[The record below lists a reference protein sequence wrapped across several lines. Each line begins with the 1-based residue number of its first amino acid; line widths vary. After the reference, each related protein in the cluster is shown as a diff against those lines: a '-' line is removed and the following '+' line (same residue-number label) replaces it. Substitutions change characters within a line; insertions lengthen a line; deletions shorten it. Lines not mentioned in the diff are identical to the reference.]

1 MVASPYVTAMLSLF
15 CAVTTAA
22 DTAGTVEA
30 ALAAALVAA
39 PDPDIC
45 EVGGSGYVFPL
56 FGDDEAGWPKPVRG
70 ILYGIGTLW
79 CFLGVAIV
87 ADLFMAAIEE
97 ITSKIYLK
105 TDSTGKKRVHRF
117 WNPTVANLSLMAL
130 GSSAPEI
137 MLNVVEV
144 VGLDFHVG
152 PLGTSTIV
160 GSAAFNLLV
169 ITACLVSAITDGTKK
184 IEVMQ
189 VYMLTASVS
198 VFAYIWLLFIVVW
211 STPGIITLME
221 AVLTFVFFWIL
232 LLAAYLCDRKC
243 FMTDKKQISPMSKTV
258 ANLPTHLADSSSK
271 GEAAPTGQGQLEGMS
286 EAEQQQMAMGALD
299 LQPAT
304 AATYRRNALSW
315 LTGKKAKTVPHKLKS
330 MATMK
335 SLTASL
341 MGGDS
346 SDPKD
351 EQLIRFHEESVE
363 VLENAG
369 AFNVCLTREGGDLE
383 AEVEVE
389 VKSFDITATAGKDY
403 VALEGESVTFAKG
416 ALTAY
421 ITVNLIDDDK
431 WEKNETFRIE
441 LENPTGGAKLD
452 DKSKTCIVKIMND
465 DELKENASKL
475 LQKLGNSDKMEVVMQ
490 AWKDQFIEAI
500 AIPVDEEDPTAKPP
514 KIAIF
519 MHVVVI
525 FWKVLFATV
534 PPVRMGGGWPAFF
547 VALIYIAAMT
557 IGVSDLC
564 GLFGCVL
571 ACPPAIT
578 AITFVAL
585 GTSMPDLFA
594 SKAAAIS
601 DDNADNSIGNI
612 TGSNCVNV
620 FLGLGLPWTIGA
632 VYWSVAS
639 KSAIA
644 EWRVKYSDPSHPAFA
659 DVQVYMKDNPDS
671 AAFVVP
677 SGDLGLSVIV
687 FCCCAV
693 CCIITLQGRRIL
705 YGGEL
710 GGPATPRLVTSV
722 FFVMLWVLYVTVSG
736 LKATGKIEFT
746 M

>member
-1 MVASPYVTAMLSLF
+1 MVASPYATAMLSLF

-22 DTAGTVEA
+22 DTAGTVGA
-30 ALAAALVAA
+30 ALTAAIAA
-39 PDPDIC
+39 PEPDIC

-105 TDSTGKKRVHRF
+105 TDKMGKKRVHRF

-189 VYMLTASVS
+189 VYMLTAAVS

-211 STPGIITLME
+211 STPGIITLTE

-243 FMTDKKQISPMSKTV
+243 FMSDKKQISPMSKTV
-258 ANLPTHLADSSSK
+258 ANLSTHLPDQSSK
-271 GEAAPTGQGQLEGMS
+271 GEAAPTGEGLEGMS
-286 EAEQQQMAMGALD
+286 EAEQQQMALGALD

-304 AATYRRNALSW
+304 AATYRRNALVW
-315 LTGKKAKTVPHKLKS
+315 LTGKKAKTVHRKLKS
-330 MATMK
+330 MATIK

-341 MGGDS
+341 MGGAG
-346 SDPKD
+346 SDPND

-369 AFNVCLTREGGDLE
+369 TLNVCLTREGGDLE

-389 VKSFDITATAGKDY
+389 VKSFDISATAGKDY

-421 ITVNLIDDDK
+421 ITVTLLDDDK

-441 LENPTGGAKLD
+441 LENPTGGAKVD
-452 DKSKTCIVKIMND
+452 DKGKTCIVKIMND

-490 AWKDQFIEAI
+490 AWKDQFTEAL
-500 AIPVDEEDPTAKPP
+500 AIPVDEEDETAKPP
-514 KIAIF
+514 KIAVF
-519 MHVVVI
+519 MHVLVV

-571 ACPPAIT
+571 ECPPAIT

-594 SKAAAIS
+594 SKAAAVS

-639 KSAIA
+639 KEAIA
-644 EWRVKYSDPSHPAFA
+644 KWVIKYSDPTHPAFA
-659 DVQVYMKDNPDS
+659 DVQVFIKANPDS

-693 CCIITLQGRRIL
+693 TCIICLQGRRIL

-710 GGPATPRLVTSV
+710 GGPATPRLITSV

-736 LKATGKIEFT
+736 LKATDKIDFT

>member
-1 MVASPYVTAMLSLF
+1 
-15 CAVTTAA
+15 
-22 DTAGTVEA
+22 
-30 ALAAALVAA
+30 
-39 PDPDIC
+39 
-45 EVGGSGYVFPL
+45 
-56 FGDDEAGWPKPVRG
+56 
-70 ILYGIGTLW
+70 
-79 CFLGVAIV
+79 
-87 ADLFMAAIEE
+87 
-97 ITSKIYLK
+97 
-105 TDSTGKKRVHRF
+105 
-117 WNPTVANLSLMAL
+117 
-130 GSSAPEI
+130 
-137 MLNVVEV
+137 
-144 VGLDFHVG
+144 
-152 PLGTSTIV
+152 V

-198 VFAYIWLLFIVVW
+198 VFAYVWLLVIVVW
-211 STPGIITLME
+211 WTPGIITLTE

-258 ANLPTHLADSSSK
+258 ADLSSHLPDQSSK
-271 GEAAPTGQGQLEGMS
+271 GEAAPSGEGQLEGMS
-286 EAEQQQMAMGALD
+286 EAEQHKLAMGALD

-304 AATYRRNALSW
+304 AATYRRNALAL
-315 LTGKKAKTVPHKLKS
+315 LTGKKAKTVHRKIKS

-341 MGGDS
+341 MGGAGS

-369 AFNVCLTREGGDLE
+369 TCKVCLTREGGDLE

-389 VKSFDITATAGKDY
+389 VKSFDIEATAGKDY
-403 VALEGESVTFAKG
+403 VALEGESVKFAKG
-416 ALTAY
+416 DMTAF
-421 ITVNLIDDDK
+421 IEVTIIDDEK

-441 LENPTGGAKLD
+441 LENPTGGAKVD
-452 DKSKTCIVKIMND
+452 DKGRTCVVKIMND
-465 DELKENASKL
+465 DELKANANKL
-475 LQKLGNSDKMEVVMQ
+475 LAKLGNSDKMEVVMQ
-490 AWKDQFIEAI
+490 AWKDQFTEAI
-500 AIPVDEEDPTAKPP
+500 AIPVDEDEEDPNAKPS

-519 MHVVVI
+519 MHVLVV

-534 PPVRMGGGWPAFF
+534 PPVRMGGGWPAFC
-547 VALIYIAAMT
+547 VALVYIAAMT

-571 ACPPAIT
+571 ECPPAIT

-594 SKAAAIS
+594 SKAAAVS

-639 KSAIA
+639 KEAIA
-644 EWRVKYSDPSHPAFA
+644 KWVIKYSDTTHPAYA
-659 DVQVYMKDNPDS
+659 DVQVFINANPDS

-693 CCIITLQGRRIL
+693 TCIITLQGRRIL
-705 YGGEL
+705 FGGEL

-736 LKATGKIEFT
+736 LKATGKIDFT

>member
-1 MVASPYVTAMLSLF
+1 MVASPYATAMLSLF
-15 CAVTTAA
+15 CAVTTAQ
-22 DTAGTVEA
+22 TVTTVEG
-30 ALAAALVAA
+30 ALAAVVAA
-39 PDPDIC
+39 PEPDIC
-45 EVGGSGYVFPL
+45 QVGGSGYVFPL

-105 TDSTGKKRVHRF
+105 TDKMGKKRVHRF

-189 VYMLTASVS
+189 VYMLTAAVS

-211 STPGIITLME
+211 STPGIITLTE

-258 ANLPTHLADSSSK
+258 ADLSSHLPDQSSK
-271 GEAAPTGQGQLEGMS
+271 GEAAPSGEGQLEGMS
-286 EAEQQQMAMGALD
+286 EAEQHKLAMGALD

-304 AATYRRNALSW
+304 AATYRRNALAL
-315 LTGKKAKTVPHKLKS
+315 LTGKKAKTVHRKIKS

-341 MGGDS
+341 MGGAD

-369 AFNVCLTREGGDLE
+369 TCNVCLTREGGDLE
-383 AEVEVE
+383 TEVEVE
-389 VKSFDITATAGKDY
+389 VRSFDISATADKDY

-421 ITVNLIDDDK
+421 ITVTLLDDDK

-441 LENPTGGAKLD
+441 LENPTGGAKVD
-452 DKSKTCIVKIMND
+452 DKGKTCIVKIMND

-490 AWKDQFIEAI
+490 AWKDQFTEAL
-500 AIPVDEEDPTAKPP
+500 AIPVDEEDETAKPP
-514 KIAIF
+514 KIAVF
-519 MHVVVI
+519 MHVLVV

-571 ACPPAIT
+571 ECPPAIT

-594 SKAAAIS
+594 SKAAAVS

-639 KSAIA
+639 KEAIA
-644 EWRVKYSDPSHPAFA
+644 KWVIKYSDTTHPAYA
-659 DVQVYMKDNPDS
+659 DVQVFIKANPDS

-687 FCCCAV
+687 FCCCALT
-693 CCIITLQGRRIL
+693 CIITLQGRRIL
-705 YGGEL
+705 FGGEL

-736 LKATGKIEFT
+736 LKATEKIDFK

>member
-1 MVASPYVTAMLSLF
+1 
-15 CAVTTAA
+15 
-22 DTAGTVEA
+22 
-30 ALAAALVAA
+30 
-39 PDPDIC
+39 
-45 EVGGSGYVFPL
+45 
-56 FGDDEAGWPKPVRG
+56 
-70 ILYGIGTLW
+70 
-79 CFLGVAIV
+79 
-87 ADLFMAAIEE
+87 
-97 ITSKIYLK
+97 
-105 TDSTGKKRVHRF
+105 
-117 WNPTVANLSLMAL
+117 
-130 GSSAPEI
+130 
-137 MLNVVEV
+137 
-144 VGLDFHVG
+144 
-152 PLGTSTIV
+152 
-160 GSAAFNLLV
+160 
-169 ITACLVSAITDGTKK
+169 
-184 IEVMQ
+184 
-189 VYMLTASVS
+189 
-198 VFAYIWLLFIVVW
+198 
-211 STPGIITLME
+211 
-221 AVLTFVFFWIL
+221 
-232 LLAAYLCDRKC
+232 
-243 FMTDKKQISPMSKTV
+243 
-258 ANLPTHLADSSSK
+258 
-271 GEAAPTGQGQLEGMS
+271 
-286 EAEQQQMAMGALD
+286 MGALD

-315 LTGKKAKTVPHKLKS
+315 LTGKKAKPVYRKLKS

-335 SLTASL
+335 SLTATL
-341 MGGDS
+341 KGMGGS
-346 SDPKD
+346 SEAKD

-369 AFNVCLTREGGDLE
+369 TCKVCLTREGGDLE

-389 VKSFDITATAGKDY
+389 VKSYDITATAGKDY
-403 VALEGESVTFAKG
+403 VALEGETVTFAKG
-416 ALTAY
+416 ELTAF
-421 ITVNLIDDDK
+421 ITVTILDDDT
-431 WEKNETFRIE
+431 WEKNENFRIE
-441 LENPTGGAKLD
+441 LENPSGGAKLD
-452 DKSKTCIVKIMND
+452 DKSKTCVVKIMND

-475 LQKLGNSDKMEVVMQ
+475 LQKLGNRDKLDVVMQ

-571 ACPPAIT
+571 TCPPAIT

-594 SKAAAIS
+594 SKAAAES